1 MPSIATSL
9 NKRAKRELY
18 SGNIDNAVEKFYRA
32 HFYQPDDKDLL
43 LDLIYALNQKSDYIS
58 ALQYCYAILPYFP
71 DESTLYFFLAEAF
84 GGIGSA
90 SACAQM
96 LEKYMSV
103 APDGAYFTEAAAFL
117 KDLKEKYPLDQYDKN
132 SLEAHFGVMN
142 TMAEIPFLN
151 LENAQAANRANQCA
165 ENGDFK
171 KAVDIIEKELATGN
185 YSITLLGMGIV
196 LAKQLEDDAYLW
208 RCVERFRLIE
218 DYTIYEVRAL
228 AYNLSMIGD
237 NEVAYEVYK
246 TLYGEESGEAEIAF
260 GFAVACEKRGEIA
273 HAKAIAQSIAL
284 SCGSVGSVQ
293 YYLEECGSKTHS
305 YVYRFENESLEKV
318 KAAIESREA
327 LYQSNRSVL
336 EAAEYMRYAP
346 LADVQKFILSADVSS
361 WLTEL
366 LLRRLALDNSVPL
379 IVRCELAN
387 LLYEN
392 GKEQIYINT
401 GTSIIVFTSALYSAV
416 FKFLEGNRQ

>member
-18 SGNIDNAVEKFYRA
+18 SGNMDNAVDLFYRA
-32 HFYQPDDKDLL
+32 HFYQPDDKEFL

-58 ALQYCYAILPYFP
+58 ALQYCYAILPYYP
-71 DESTLYFFLAEAF
+71 DETTLYFFLAEAF

-90 SACAQM
+90 TACAQM
-96 LEKYMSV
+96 LEKYMLL
-103 APDGAYFTEAAAFL
+103 APNGPYFKEASAFL
-117 KDLKEKYPLDQYDKN
+117 KDLKEKYTIEEYDKT

-151 LENAQAANRANQCA
+151 LEGAQAANKANQCA

-171 KAVDIIEKELATGN
+171 KAVEIIEKELATGN

-196 LAKQLEDDAYLW
+196 LGKQLDDEAYVK

-228 AYNLSMIGD
+228 AYNLSMIDD
-237 NEVAYEVYK
+237 NEVAYLVYK
-246 TLYGEESGEAEIAF
+246 TLYGEESGETEIAF

-273 HAKAIAQSIAL
+273 HAKKIAQSLAL
-284 SCGSVGSVQ
+284 SFGSLGSAQ
-293 YYLEECGSKTHS
+293 YYLEECGSKKHS
-305 YVYRFENESLEKV
+305 YVFRYENEALQKVSAMLE
-318 KAAIESREA
+318 SSEA
-327 LYQSNRSVL
+327 LYSNQRNIFEV
-336 EAAEYMRYAP
+336 AEYMRYAS
-346 LADVQKFILSADVSS
+346 LKDVQKFIQVADCTQWS
-361 WLTEL
+361 TEL
-366 LLRRLALDNSVPL
+366 LVRKLALDNCVPL

-387 LLYEN
+387 LLHQN
-392 GKEQIYINT
+392 DKKEIYVNT
-401 GTSIIVFTSALYSAV
+401 GTSIVVFTEALYSAV